1 MADTPEAV
9 AHDTTAEPQAVPAA
23 AEAGGSAEPGTG
35 DTTGT
40 PVGDPETTA
49 RRIPRRRAVAILAT
63 VAVLAVA
70 LDIVTK
76 QLATSH
82 LREGDPVRLPG
93 GFAYLLLIRNG
104 GAAWSFGTH
113 ITWIFPVIAAVVVA
127 WIVWMALRLRSLP
140 WAISLG
146 LVLGGAL
153 GNLIDR
159 LFRAPGPFVGH
170 VVDFISV
177 FSSTGQAFPIFN
189 AADSCLT
196 IGVVLALILE
206 VTGRR
211 RDGLRVRD

>member
-1 MADTPEAV
+1 MADTPDTV
-9 AHDTTAEPQAVPAA
+9 AHDTPADPEAVPAETEVDGTIA
-23 AEAGGSAEPGTG
+23 TPAGVTA
-35 DTTGT
+35 
-40 PVGDPETTA
+40 GDPGATV
-49 RRIPRRRAVAILAT
+49 RRIPHRRAVAILSV

-82 LREGDPVRLPG
+82 LREGEPVRLPG
-93 GFAYLLLIRNG
+93 GFVYLLLIRNG
-104 GAAWSFGTH
+104 GAAWSLGTH
-113 ITWIFPVIAAVVVA
+113 FTWLFPAIAALVAA
-127 WIVWMALRLRSLP
+127 WIVWMAQRLRSLP
-140 WAISLG
+140 WAISFG

-177 FSSTGQAFPIFN
+177 FSRTGQDFPIFN

-206 VTGRR
+206 LTGRR